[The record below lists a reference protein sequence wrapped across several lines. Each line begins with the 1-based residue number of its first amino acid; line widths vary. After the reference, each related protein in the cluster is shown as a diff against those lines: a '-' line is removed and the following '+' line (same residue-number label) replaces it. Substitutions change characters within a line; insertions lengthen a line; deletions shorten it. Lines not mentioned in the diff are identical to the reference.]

1 MKSTKKI
8 TALLLVFCLIFA
20 ICPVLTAY
28 ADNDAETDEDLVT
41 GDFGSGFSYVY
52 NKVHDLLIVHGE
64 GPLVMPDPAPWDE
77 YKDEISRV
85 ILDEGITSVPA
96 GGFSGLSKLYSVV
109 FPVSLEKL
117 DPDSFADCGTVYY
130 ASTTGSTNAVRAILK
145 EAGISALRGP
155 NVTRVSEKSLA
166 DEISS
171 LEKPGFDR
179 YYYSPGEWLPLEV
192 IKEQMFRDAVDKL
205 LYGK

>member
-1 MKSTKKI
+1 MKKI
-8 TALLLVFCLIFA
+8 VALLLVFCLIFA
-20 ICPVLTAY
+20 ICPVMTAY
-28 ADNDAETDEDLVT
+28 ADAETDEKTDEDLVK
-41 GDFGSGFSYVY
+41 GDLDGGFSYVY
-52 NKVHDLLIVHGE
+52 NKCHDLLIVHGE
-64 GPLVMPDPAPWDE
+64 GPLVVPDPAPWDE
-77 YKDEISRV
+77 YKDDISRV

-96 GGFSGLSKLYSVV
+96 GALSGLSKLYSVV

-130 ASTTGSTNAVRAILK
+130 ASTTGSTGNLRAILK

-166 DEISS
+166 HEISS
-171 LEKPGFDR
+171 LEAPGFDR

-192 IKEQMFRDAVDKL
+192 IKEQMFWDAIAELQKD
-205 LYGK
+205 G